1 MLSIVQIRGNGSYY
15 TTVGRDDYYLSGGEP
30 PGVWLGS
37 GAVALGLVG
46 KVNETAY
53 RNLIDGFS
61 PDGATPLVRNAG
73 RENRRPG
80 WDMTFSV
87 PKSVSEW
94 FASVSGENPE
104 FDKQFREAI
113 LRAIKKTI
121 ARLEEV
127 AAFGREGL
135 GGTEHVR
142 VKLIV
147 AGFEHRTSR
156 NYDPQI
162 HWHCVV
168 ANAGITDEGET
179 RAIVSKYLFRYK
191 MAAGA
196 LFRAELAR
204 ELRSGFGL
212 ELESKKSW
220 FEIAGVP
227 QSLIDAGSTR
237 RKEILAELAKTGSN
251 SAQAAKIAAIETRK
265 AKVAI
270 PADVLSRRWKQ
281 LAAEHGLGSEVA
293 RRLLNRMPPIKAD
306 ISPELVSESVTR
318 ILETQSFF
326 SERELVR
333 SIAEKHQSIGADS
346 ADIFAKARLALRS
359 LVRLGA
365 HNREE
370 QFTTQEM
377 LDLEQKILART
388 FLGRLS
394 THHTLDKKR
403 VLRIA
408 SSQSL
413 SEEQTTALLRASNR
427 PGNTQIIQGF
437 AGTGKSTLFKAAR
450 IAFEEA
456 GFNIIGGALS
466 GKAAEG
472 LELCSGIRSYTVASL
487 LQQWRNERSLIPRL
501 NAKSILVLDEASMLG
516 TRQLYELIEHVSE
529 VGAKLILVGDK
540 KQLPAI
546 SAGAPFVSLSDRLGV
561 ATLTDIK
568 RQVSE
573 WGRNM
578 VREFADGNVKAGVDA
593 LDEHGLVFVG
603 KNREETTGRLLS
615 DWSREENLKDVLI
628 LAGTH
633 EDVSWINQEAQE
645 IRKAGNF
652 LLGSPVRVGKQDFFV
667 GDRIIFR
674 KNDRKIGVKNGTLGT
689 IRAFKSGSFVVD
701 LDSNEKCV
709 FVPQCYDSMSLGY
722 AMTTHK
728 AQGVTVNRSYV
739 LFSDALQSRELT
751 YVQVSRARETTRLF
765 LSQDQAGD
773 LEFSRAV
780 KAMERTCEKLDATEV
795 IASLDKTAHR
805 QRKANIAISM

>member
-30 PGVWLGS
+30 PGIWLGS
-37 GAVALGLVG
+37 GALALGLVG

-53 RNLIDGFS
+53 RHLMDGFG
-61 PDGATPLVRNAG
+61 PDGNTPLVRNAG
-73 RENRRPG
+73 RDNRRPG
-80 WDMTFSV
+80 WDLTFSV

-94 FASVSGENPE
+94 FASVSGQSPE
-104 FDKQFREAI
+104 FDKQFRDAI
-113 LRAIKKTI
+113 LRAITKTI

-127 AAFGREGL
+127 AAYGREGL
-135 GGTEHVR
+135 GGIEHVR

-168 ANAGITDEGET
+168 ANAGITAEGET

-196 LFRAELAR
+196 IFRAELAR
-204 ELRSGFGL
+204 ELRNGFGM
-212 ELESKKSW
+212 ELEAKNSW

-237 RKEILAELAKTGSN
+237 RKEILVELAKTGS
-251 SAQAAKIAAIETRK
+251 SGAQAAKIAAIETRQ

-281 LAAEHGLGSEVA
+281 LAADHGLGSEVA

-306 ISPELVSESVTR
+306 ICPELVNELVTR
-318 ILETQSFF
+318 ILETQSFL

-377 LDLEQKILART
+377 LDLEQKILARA

-408 SSQSL
+408 LSQSL
-413 SEEQTTALLRASNR
+413 SGEQTAALLRASNR

-456 GFNIIGGALS
+456 GFNVIGGALS

-472 LELCSGIRSYTVASL
+472 LELSSGIRSYTVASL
-487 LQQWRNERSLIPRL
+487 LQQWSNERSIIPRM
-501 NAKSILVLDEASMLG
+501 NSKSILVLDEASMLG
-516 TRQLYELIEHVSE
+516 TRQLYDLIEHVSE

-540 KQLPAI
+540 MQLPAI

-573 WGRNM
+573 WGRSM
-578 VREFADGNVKAGVDA
+578 VREFADGSVKAGVDA
-593 LDEHGLVFVG
+593 LAERGLVFVG
-603 KNREETTGRLLS
+603 KDREEATGKLLA
-615 DWSREENLKDVLI
+615 DWSKEENLKDVLI

-633 EDVSWINQEAQE
+633 EDVSWINREAQG
-645 IRKAGNF
+645 IRRAGNF
-652 LLGSPVRVGKQDFFV
+652 LEGSPVRVGKQEFFV
-667 GDRIIFR
+667 GDRVLFG

-689 IRAFKSGSFVVD
+689 IRGFNSGSIVVD
-701 LDSNEKCV
+701 IDSSGKSV
-709 FVPQCYDSMSLGY
+709 FVPQSYDSVRLGY
-722 AMTTHK
+722 AITTHK

-765 LSQDQAGD
+765 LSKDQAGD

-780 KAMERTCEKLDATEV
+780 KTMERSCGKVDATELRDA
-795 IASLDKTAHR
+795 INKTVQR
-805 QRKANIAISM
+805 QRGSEIAIPM